1 MDYDKRTILVWNPLT
16 PDTVPPARTVVLLK
30 LKVQPI
36 PLLRVLPDAIK
47 DAIKDAEEAK
57 RALLLQRGVFYGYVT
72 AVLDFNLDGFGRQ
85 VPACFRA
92 LDLDSPSNTMST
104 THTITFDK
112 VEAWAVL

>member
-30 LKVQPI
+30 LKVQHI
-36 PLLRVLPDAIK
+36 QILRVGQ

-57 RALLLQRGVFYGYVT
+57 RTLLLQRGVFYGYVT